1 MRSIRSAGRSAG
13 RAVGVAVLIGVMVS
27 LLGYGVSRA
36 IARQRAAVAMA
47 ASANAFIATLNAD
60 QRTKALFR
68 FEDEQRKD
76 FFFVPRSRF
85 GVPLK
90 DLDEK
95 QRRLAMDFL
104 RTGLGVAGYQKATT
118 IISLEPVL
126 FELEGV
132 KRIHPRDPELYYVS
146 IFGTPSP
153 KSPWGWRFEGHHL
166 SVNVTVVGSELVA
179 SAPLFM
185 GSNPA
190 EVREGPRKGL
200 RTLAGEEDEARALIQ
215 SLDEKQRSVAIY
227 QEKAPADIL
236 TMNSRKVDP
245 LKPEGLAAAALN
257 PAQRKQLMKLIEVY
271 LGRMPEEVAAA
282 RRAKL
287 SGGGIE
293 KITFAWAGGINRG
306 DYHYYRV
313 QGPTFLI
320 EYDDTQNNAN
330 HIHSV
335 WRDFNGDFGTDLIA
349 EHYRLTPHRQFA
361 AK

>member
-1 MRSIRSAGRSAG
+1 MRSIRSVGRVASLVVVAAVILG
-13 RAVGVAVLIGVMVS
+13 LLGFAMSRAVAK
-27 LLGYGVSRA
+27 
-36 IARQRAAVAMA
+36 QRAAVAMA
-47 ASANAFIATLNAD
+47 TSASAFLATLSAE
-60 QRTKALFR
+60 QRTKALFG
-68 FEDEQRKD
+68 FEDEQRRD
-76 FFFVPRSRF
+76 FFFVPRARF

-126 FELEGV
+126 FELEGA
-132 KRIHPRDPELYYVS
+132 KRIHPRDPELYYIS

-153 KSPWGWRFEGHHL
+153 KTPWGWRFEGHHL
-166 SVNVTVVGSELVA
+166 SVNVTVVGGELIA
-179 SAPLFM
+179 TAPLFM

-200 RTLAGEEDEARALIQ
+200 RALAGEEDEARMLVQ
-215 SLDEKQRSVAIY
+215 SLDVNQRAVAIY
-227 QEKAPADIL
+227 QEKAPSDIL
-236 TMNSRKVDP
+236 TMNHRKVDP
-245 LKPEGLAAAALN
+245 LKPEGLAASAMKSE
-257 PAQRKQLMKLIEVY
+257 QRKQLMKLIDVY
-271 LGRMPEEVAAA
+271 LARMPEDVASE

-287 SGGGIE
+287 TAGGLD
-293 KITFAWAGGINRG
+293 KISFAWAGGIERG

-335 WRDFNGDFGTDLIA
+335 WRDFNGDFGTDLLA
-349 EHYRLTPHRQFA
+349 EHYRAQPHRQTA
-361 AK
+361 VK

>member
-1 MRSIRSAGRSAG
+1 MGSIRSVGRTAGLA
-13 RAVGVAVLIGVMVS
+13 VMVS
-27 LLGYGVSRA
+27 VMVVLLGYAVSQA
-36 IARQRAAVAMA
+36 VAKQRAAVAMA
-47 ASANAFIATLNAD
+47 TSANAFIASLNAE

-76 FFFVPRSRF
+76 FFFVPRTRF

-90 DLDEK
+90 DLDEN
-95 QRRLAMDFL
+95 QRKLAMDFL
-104 RTGLGVAGYQKATT
+104 RTGLGVAGYQKAAT

-126 FELEGV
+126 FELEGA

-146 IFGTPSP
+146 IFGAPSP

-166 SVNVTVVGSELVA
+166 SVNVTVVGGELVA

-200 RTLAGEEDEARALIQ
+200 RTLAGEEDEARTLIQ
-215 SLDEKQRSVAIY
+215 SLDEKQKAVAIY

-236 TMNSRKVDP
+236 TMNNRKVDP
-245 LKPEGLAAAALN
+245 LKPEGLAAAAMT
-257 PAQRKQLMKLIEVY
+257 ATQRKQLMKLIEVY
-271 LGRMPEEVAAA
+271 LTRMPDEVATA

-287 SGGGIE
+287 NAGGLE

-313 QGPTFLI
+313 QGPSFLI

-335 WRDFNGDFGTDLIA
+335 WRDFNGDFGADLLA
-349 EHYRLTPHRQFA
+349 EHYRAQPHRQVA

>member
-13 RAVGVAVLIGVMVS
+13 RAVGIAVLIGVMVS

-126 FELEGV
+126 FELEGA

-349 EHYRLTPHRQFA
+349 EHYRMTPHRQFA